1 METIEKAPP
10 ETLAQEI
17 AEADRTLRHAPA
29 EEIARWALDRFGDAL
44 TLTASFQDVV
54 LVDLA
59 RQLRPDVEV
68 VFLDTGAH
76 FDETLGFV
84 RLVAERFSL
93 RLTILGPGDGA
104 AAWPCGSER
113 CCQVRK
119 VEPLRRHLSGRQA
132 WMTGL
137 RRVETPARAG
147 APVVGFDSAFGVV
160 KVNPLAT
167 WDDEQVAAYV
177 ARRTLPVH
185 PLVRRGYL
193 SIGCAPTTRA
203 VAVGEDPRAGR
214 WAGNAK
220 TECGL
225 HG

>member
-1 METIEKAPP
+1 METVEKAPLGDLL
-10 ETLAQEI
+10 EEVAQ
-17 AEADRTLRHAPA
+17 ADRMLEGAPA
-29 EEIARWALDRFGDAL
+29 EDIARWALDRFGPGL

-76 FDETLGFV
+76 FPETLAFV
-84 RLVAERFSL
+84 REVAERFSL
-93 RLTILGPGDGA
+93 HLTILGPGSDAGD
-104 AAWPCGSER
+104 WPCGSER

-119 VEPLRRHLSGRQA
+119 VEPLRRHLAGRQA

-137 RRVETPARAG
+137 RRAETPARAG
-147 APVVGFDSAFGVV
+147 APVVGFDAAFGVV
-160 KVNPLAT
+160 KVNPLAA
-167 WDDEQVAAYV
+167 WGDEQVAAY
-177 ARRTLPVH
+177 ATRRGLPAH
-185 PLVRRGYL
+185 PLVERGYR
-193 SIGCAPTTRA
+193 SIGCAPTTQP
-203 VAVGEDPRAGR
+203 VAAGQDARAGR
-214 WAGNAK
+214 WAGRAK

>member
-10 ETLAQEI
+10 EALAQEI
-17 AEADRTLRHAPA
+17 VDADRALRHAPA
-29 EEIARWALDRFGDAL
+29 EEVARWALDRFGTTL

-76 FDETLGFV
+76 FDETLAFV
-84 RLVAERFSL
+84 RSVAARFSL
-93 RLTILGPGDGA
+93 NLTVLGPGDGA

-119 VEPLRRHLSGRQA
+119 VEPLRRHLADRQA

-147 APVVGFDSAFGVV
+147 APVVGFDASFGVV

-167 WDDEQVAAYV
+167 WDDAQVAAYV
-177 ARRTLPVH
+177 ARRALPVH
-185 PLVRRGYL
+185 PLVQQGYR
-193 SIGCAPTTRA
+193 SIGCAPTTRP
-203 VAVGEDPRAGR
+203 VADGQDPRAGR
-214 WAGNAK
+214 WAGLAK